1 MHSLPL
7 MAGIA
12 CALTW
17 TYLLL
22 AHGHFWMVQ
31 RLGAEIAP
39 LADAGLI
46 AVIIPARN
54 EADSIGKSVIS
65 LLEQSYAG
73 PIHIFVIDDGS
84 TDNTAAAAGDAATG
98 CGRAD
103 ALTVLAGQ
111 PLPPGWS

>member
-1 MHSLPL
+1 MHSLAL
-7 MAGIA
+7 MAGVA
-12 CALTW
+12 CALAW

-46 AVIIPARN
+46 AVVIPARN
-54 EADSIGKSVIS
+54 EADSISKSVIS

-84 TDNTAAAAGDAATG
+84 TDETAGAARDAASHSG
-98 CGRAD
+98 
-103 ALTVLAGQ
+103 
-111 PLPPGWS
+111 